1 MLLRASVTG
10 IEYVD
15 AMAYLDFANTRN
27 DPTV

>member
-1 MLLRASVTG
+1 MLLRQSVTG

-15 AMAYLDFANTRN
+15 AMAYLVFANTRN

>member
-1 MLLRASVTG
+1 MLLRVSVTG

>member
-1 MLLRASVTG
+1 MLLRVSVTG

-15 AMAYLDFANTRN
+15 AMAYLDFANTRD